1 MVRLV
6 ALLQAAQNRDR
17 VLDRRLVDVDRR
29 EAALE
34 RGVLLDV
41 LAVLVERGRADAAEL
56 AAGEHRL
63 QEIRGVD
70 RTLGGA
76 RADDRVELVDEEHD
90 ATLARLDLG
99 QHRLQALLELAPVL
113 RAGEQRADVERPDAP
128 VLQPFGNV
136 ARDDPLRE
144 ALGDRGLPHAG
155 LADQH
160 RVVLRAARED
170 LDHAADLLVAP
181 DDRVELAVL
190 GRLGQVAPELLER
203 LVAALGILRGDALAA
218 AHLLD
223 PREDLVARHGL
234 EREEEVL
241 GRDEVVLELRLL
253 ALGLVEDLLQRV
265 RDARL
270 HVPGAGRR
278 RPPGELLLRLGA
290 QALPV
295 GEELL
300 VEQREQQVLRVDL
313 RVPALARQLLGGRD
327 RLLSLNRQPIE
338 VHCSLTS
345 LDRSFHFR
353 DVTWHR
359 PNRHGNWV
367 SARSVTLP

>member
-6 ALLQAAQNRDR
+6 ALLQAAKDRNR

-41 LAVLVERGRADAAEL
+41 LAVLVERGRSDAAEL
-56 AAGEHRL
+56 ATGEHRL
-63 QEIRGVD
+63 QEIRRVD
-70 RTLGGA
+70 RALGSAG
-76 RADDRVELVDEEHD
+76 ADDRVELVDEQHD
-90 ATLARLDLG
+90 APLARLDLG
-99 QHRLQALLELAPVL
+99 QHRLEALLELAPVL

-160 RVVLRAARED
+160 RVVLRAAGED

-190 GRLGQVAPELLER
+190 GCLRQVAAELLER

-223 PREDLVARHGL
+223 PREDLVARDGL
-234 EREEEVL
+234 QGEEEML

-278 RPPGELLLRLGA
+278 RAPGELLLRLGA

-295 GEELL
+295 AEELL
-300 VEQREQQVLRVDL
+300 VE
-313 RVPALARQLLGGRD
+313 
-327 RLLSLNRQPIE
+327 
-338 VHCSLTS
+338 
-345 LDRSFHFR
+345 
-353 DVTWHR
+353 
-359 PNRHGNWV
+359 
-367 SARSVTLP
+367 